1 MSLMNYYQMLQNA
14 SVTAFTVS
22 RLLRE
27 NQQGGVKLPL
37 PTQIKSFARTQIQ
50 VTINP
55 ICSCDD
61 DVESTEH
68 FLLYCLQ
75 FVNGEPSLLK
85 KIGNIDH

>member
-1 MSLMNYYQMLQNA
+1 MNYYQMLQNA

-85 KIGNIDH
+85 KNR